1 MNNNIKLIKNYNNNI
16 KDFEA
21 QIEQLKQSI
30 KEQYSNL
37 TVAKKNLFAD
47 EINGKTFKIRK
58 SPRSKNFYG
67 LEFKVSINIYDNSFL
82 GNVTILDPSLKRYWR
97 NNLGDMAMESD
108 CYIIS
113 KFVNVTKVEGETY
126 VSKETHVEDFTIEE
140 IAEAYMDKRLVIVE

>member
-1 MNNNIKLIKNYNNNI
+1 MNNNIKLIKEYNNNI
-16 KDFEA
+16 KNFEN
-21 QIEQLKQSI
+21 QIEQLKKAI

-58 SPRSKNFYG
+58 TSRSKNFYD
-67 LEFKVSINIYDNSFL
+67 LEFKVSINIYDNSFT
-82 GNVTILDPSLKRYWR
+82 GTVTILDPSLKRYWR
-97 NNLGDMAMESD
+97 NNLGDMAMDSD

-113 KFVNVTKVEGETY
+113 KFVDVSKVEGETY

-140 IAEAYMDKRLVIVE
+140 IAEAYMDKRLVLVG